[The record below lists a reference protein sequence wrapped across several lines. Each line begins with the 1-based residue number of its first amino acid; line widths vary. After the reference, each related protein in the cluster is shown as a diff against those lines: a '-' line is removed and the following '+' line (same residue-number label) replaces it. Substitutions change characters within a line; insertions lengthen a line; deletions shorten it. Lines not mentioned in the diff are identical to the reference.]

1 MLSQYLV
8 HQVAAECLL
17 WANFCKWSSAKKNS
31 TKEIS
36 AVALVGLEGNV
47 V

>member
-1 MLSQYLV
+1 VVLS
-8 HQVAAECLL
+8 
-17 WANFCKWSSAKKNS
+17 KKNS